1 MNSKYD
7 FLIEKNAKLNFELKF
22 ELIPLKFILL
32 IFFITLLIN
41 KVNKNK
47 LLN

>member
-1 MNSKYD
+1 MNSKYG
-7 FLIEKNAKLNFELKF
+7 FLIEKNVKLNFELKF
-22 ELIPLKFILL
+22 ELNLLKFILL